1 MRLSPLDIQ
10 HMEFQ
15 RSAGG
20 YQRRQVRDFLDRV
33 ARERE
38 EMLRELQSTREELE
52 HKQSQ
57 IAELQTAEAE
67 LQRAI
72 IAAERIG
79 NEIKGNAR
87 REAELIVREAERLR
101 AERLGQLD
109 DRVRHARGELDRL
122 RREHTMFREQF
133 RGMLE
138 AYGRSLDHLPRP
150 GVLLEEDEVLERPP
164 TGDGRVLGNGP
175 PAVDGPPVEQDPP
188 EARAD
193 GDDPNG
199 TRRDQEAA
207 RGSGASVDAARQGG
221 AVDDVTS

>member
-38 EMLRELQSTREELE
+38 EMLRELQSAREEIE

-79 NEIKGNAR
+79 NEIKENAR

-101 AERLGQLD
+101 GERLGQLD

-138 AYGRSLDHLPRP
+138 AYGRSLAHLPRP
-150 GVLLEEDEVLERPP
+150 GMLLEEDEVLEYIP
-164 TGDGRVLGNGP
+164 TGDGHALG
-175 PAVDGPPVEQDPP
+175 DGPPLG
-188 EARAD
+188 D
-193 GDDPNG
+193 GAPDTPTEVDTPTG
-199 TRRDQEAA
+199 TRREQDGAPGPGAA
-207 RGSGASVDAARQGG
+207 DDATGHARD
-221 AVDDVTS
+221 ADDVTW